1 MARASRTATTTTVKA
16 IDKIVSA
23 LNQIDGVEFVRDA
36 WVNKAPDN
44 YGVVELTGEVQQ
56 LWGDGHLL
64 DSIWRVI
71 VTLYVND
78 DEDTYPGLVQ
88 AKLKALENEGKLDI
102 THSVSREY
110 AFEIDKVKWSW
121 QVSLYGNLT
130 WEEPVSGGGV

>member
-1 MARASRTATTTTVKA
+1 MARASRTATTTVRA

-23 LNQIDGVEFVRDA
+23 LNQISGVEFVRDA

-56 LWGDGHLL
+56 LWADGHLL

>member
-1 MARASRTATTTTVKA
+1 MARASRTATTTVKA

-23 LNQIDGVEFVRDA
+23 LNQISGVEFVRDA

-44 YGVVELTGEVQQ
+44 YGVVEFTGEVQQ

-71 VTLYVND
+71 VTLYVNG

-88 AKLKALENEGKLDI
+88 AKLEALENEGKLDI